1 MQAYISPPI
10 AACFIFGILWP
21 RLNGTGAISSL
32 LTGFG
37 LGALRFVFEILDKTQ
52 HFTSP
57 ALRALLDINFLHYAI
72 IMFIICAAVLILVS
86 LKTEA
91 PEPWRLAGV
100 TFATI
105 GQKIQTAPVQMIE
118 VPRSVLT
125 QPAPAGGQVAGVSTA
140 EPEVAEPVV
149 VQYKPKPETPLE
161 RGINVIA
168 SLGLVALVVSLWIY
182 FR

>member
-1 MQAYISPPI
+1 M
-10 AACFIFGILWP
+10 
-21 RLNGTGAISSL
+21 NGTGAISSL

-105 GQKIQTAPVQMIE
+105 GQKIQTAPVQTIE

-125 QPAPAGGQVAGVSTA
+125 QPAPAGGQVAGVSSTA
-140 EPEVAEPVV
+140 EPGISEPVV